1 MKLERSKTGPRW
13 GTIILLVATA
23 AHCCI
28 LSGEKKRHL
37 KATTLSIVAMNV
49 QLSNEFSVSS
59 VNFSKLRKNR
69 QGGKA
74 VYLNTGAAAGKILI
88 QLPYLRA
95 PFGLSSFTDESTKR
109 TSYSLDLSF
118 DAENEDLQKTFEE
131 VDKKVLETVA
141 TNSKEWLGKQYNI
154 AVMKEALYKPLV
166 RPSKGDYAPTMK
178 LKVMTDSKSG
188 AFVPMAFNAQQE
200 QVEFDSI
207 EKGQKLM
214 AIIELNQ
221 IWFIDNKFGV
231 SARIQQVLLE
241 PSKKL
246 SGFAFRGVSSGG
258 QGEDPEEEFDGEEE
272 YDE

>member
-1 MKLERSKTGPRW
+1 
-13 GTIILLVATA
+13 
-23 AHCCI
+23 
-28 LSGEKKRHL
+28 
-37 KATTLSIVAMNV
+37 MNV
-49 QLSNEFSVSS
+49 QLYNEFSISA

-74 VYLNTGAAAGKILI
+74 VYLNTGSGAGKILV

-131 VDKKVLETVA
+131 IDKKVLETVA

-166 RPSKGDYAPTMK
+166 RLSKGDYAPTMK
-178 LKVMTDSKSG
+178 LKVITDTKSG
-188 AFVPMAFNAQQE
+188 DFVPMAFNAQQD
-200 QVEFDSI
+200 QVAFDSI

-246 SGFAFRGVSSGG
+246 SGFAFRGIPSGA
-258 QGEDPEEEFDGEEE
+258 QDNPDEEFDGEEE